1 MKYSS
6 GPRSLNLKL
15 TLLVIGAVIAF
26 ATVYYTQNLV
36 GKLQQREKEIVQLYA
51 SGLEFAADPETN
63 NSDLS
68 FIFNNIISRIDFPL
82 ILTDNKNQVV
92 STSGGLGYKNI
103 EHDPKITQ
111 KQLKTLLQ
119 NKVKE
124 LSSTH
129 QPIDVRTPDGKIL
142 SRIYFGDSE
151 IIQRLRYYP
160 YLQIIFAILF
170 IAIAYSSFSYIKR
183 SEQSNIWVGM
193 SKETAHQLGTPI
205 SSLMGWNEILKMNY
219 NNPDKVLDTSEE
231 IDSDLSRLNKIT
243 KRFSKIGSKPE
254 LKSESPYF
262 VIERVINY
270 FQRRLP
276 HLGKS
281 VVLTMSGDKEVKANL
296 NSELFEW
303 VAENLIK
310 NALDAIEHKDGKI
323 HFVIQKSKNKIEI
336 EISDNGK
343 GIESGKR
350 KDIFRP
356 GFSTKKRGWGLG
368 LSLSKRIIEDYHRG
382 KIFVKSST
390 LNSGTTFKILLPS
403 SEEIT

>member
-6 GPRSLNLKL
+6 GPKSLNLKL

-26 ATVYYTQNLV
+26 ATVYYTQSLV
-36 GKLQQREKEIVQLYA
+36 AKLQQREKEIVQLYA
-51 SGLEFAADPETN
+51 NGLEFAADPETSS
-63 NSDLS
+63 SDLS
-68 FIFNNIISRIDFPL
+68 FIFNNIISRIDFPI
-82 ILTDNKNQVV
+82 ILTDNKEQVSDKV
-92 STSGGLGYKNI
+92 GVGYKNI
-103 EHDPKITQ
+103 AHNPKITAE
-111 KQLKTLLQ
+111 QLKALLQ
-119 NKVKE
+119 SKVKE
-124 LSSTH
+124 LASTH

-231 IDSDLSRLNKIT
+231 IESDLSRLNKIT

-254 LKSESPYF
+254 LKSESPF
-262 VIERVINY
+262 VVIERVVNY

-281 VVLTMSGDKEVKANL
+281 VVITMSGEKEVEANL

-323 HFVIQKSKNKIEI
+323 HFLIQKSKSKIEI

-343 GIESGKR
+343 GIESGNR

-382 KIFVKSST
+382 KIFVKSSAV
-390 LNSGTTFKILLPS
+390 NSGTTFKILLPA
-403 SEEIT
+403 SEKIT

>member
-6 GPRSLNLKL
+6 GPKSLNLKL
-15 TLLVIGAVIAF
+15 TLVVIGAVIAF
-26 ATVYYTQNLV
+26 ATLYYTQNLV
-36 GKLQQREKEIVQLYA
+36 SKLQQREKEIVQLYA
-51 SGLEFAADPETN
+51 SGLEFATKPETEG
-63 NSDLS
+63 DELS
-68 FIFNNIISRIDFPL
+68 FILENIINRIDFPL
-82 ILTDNKNQVV
+82 ILTDNKEQVS
-92 STSGGLGYKNI
+92 STIGIGYKNI
-103 EHDPKITQ
+103 DHDSKITPE
-111 KQLKTLLQ
+111 QLRILLQ
-119 NKVKE
+119 KKVKE
-124 LSSTH
+124 LAESH
-129 QPIDVRTPDGKIL
+129 QPINVRTPDGKIL
-142 SRIYFGDSE
+142 SRIYYGDSE

-160 YLQIIFAILF
+160 FLQIIFAVLF

-219 NNPDKVLDTSEE
+219 DNPDKVLDTSEE
-231 IDSDLSRLNKIT
+231 IESDLTRLNKIT

-254 LKSESPYF
+254 LKTESPYL

-281 VVLTMSGDKEVKANL
+281 VIISLDGEKDAQTNL

-310 NALDAIEHKDGKI
+310 NALDAIEHKEGKI
-323 HFVIQKSKNKIEI
+323 HFQVQKTKHKIEI

-368 LSLSKRIIEDYHRG
+368 LSLSKRIIEDYHKG
-382 KIFVKSST
+382 KIFVKSSVI
-390 LNSGTTFKILLPS
+390 NSGTTFKIQLPV

>member
-15 TLLVIGAVIAF
+15 TLIVIGAFIAV
-26 ATVYYTQNLV
+26 ATLYYTQNLV
-36 GKLQQREKEIVQLYA
+36 SKLQQREKEIVQLYA
-51 SGLEFAADPETN
+51 SGLEFATKPETEGEELN
-63 NSDLS
+63 
-68 FIFNNIISRIDFPL
+68 FILENIINRIDFPL
-82 ILTDNKNQVV
+82 ILTDNKDQVSATV
-92 STSGGLGYKNI
+92 GIGYKNI
-103 EHDPKITQ
+103 VHDQKITSE
-111 KQLKTLLQ
+111 QLQILLQ
-119 NKVKE
+119 NKVQE
-124 LSSTH
+124 LNNSH
-129 QPIDVRTPDGKIL
+129 QPIEVRTPDGKIL
-142 SRIYFGDSE
+142 SKIYFGDSE
-151 IIQRLRYYP
+151 IIKQLRYYP
-160 YLQIIFAILF
+160 YLQILFAILF

-219 NNPDKVLDTSEE
+219 NNPDKVLDTSDE
-231 IDSDLSRLNKIT
+231 IESDLTRLNKIT

-254 LKSESPYF
+254 LKPESPYI
-262 VIERVINY
+262 VIERVLNY

-281 VVLTMSGDKEVKANL
+281 VVISLDGEKNINTNL

-303 VAENLIK
+303 VIENLIK
-310 NALDAIEHKDGKI
+310 NALDAIEHKEGKI
-323 HFVIQKSKNKIEI
+323 NFLVQKSKNKIEI

-368 LSLSKRIIEDYHRG
+368 LSLSKRIVEDYHKG
-382 KIFVKSST
+382 KIFVKSSA
-390 LNSGTTFKILLPS
+390 LNTGTTFKIQLPIS
-403 SEEIT
+403 M

>member
-6 GPRSLNLKL
+6 GPRSKNLKL
-15 TLLVIGAVIAF
+15 TLLVIGAIIAF
-26 ATVYYTQNLV
+26 ATLYYTQNLV
-36 GKLQQREKEIVQLYA
+36 SKLQQREKEIVQLYA
-51 SGLEFAADPETN
+51 SGLEFATKPETEGEELN
-63 NSDLS
+63 
-68 FIFNNIISRIDFPL
+68 FILENIINRIDFPL
-82 ILTDNKNQVV
+82 ILTDNKDQVS
-92 STSGGLGYKNI
+92 STVGIGYKNI
-103 EHDPKITQ
+103 DHDLNISSE
-111 KQLKTLLQ
+111 QLQILLQ
-119 NKVKE
+119 SKVKE
-124 LSSTH
+124 LNNSH
-129 QPIDVRTPDGKIL
+129 QPIEVRTPDGKIL
-142 SRIYFGDSE
+142 SKIYFGDSE
-151 IIQRLRYYP
+151 IIKQLRYYP
-160 YLQIIFAILF
+160 YLQILFAILF

-219 NNPDKVLDTSEE
+219 NNPDKVLDTSDE
-231 IDSDLSRLNKIT
+231 IESDLNRLNKIT

-254 LKSESPYF
+254 LKSESPYI

-281 VVLTMSGDKEVKANL
+281 VVISLEGEKNINANL

-310 NALDAIEHKDGKI
+310 NALDAIEHKEGKI
-323 HFVIQKSKNKIEI
+323 IFLVQKSKNKIEI

-368 LSLSKRIIEDYHRG
+368 LSLSKRIVEDYHKG
-382 KIFVKSST
+382 KIFVKNSV
-390 LNSGTTFKILLPS
+390 LNSGTTFKIQLPI
-403 SEEIT
+403 SE